1 MGTLNGICGISVIRV
16 DKLQEF
22 LNTLEPDDV
31 LTAKTRANTGN
42 LLIIRNGLDYGYI
55 DIRFE
60 EIETFEYE
68 IQNDKD

>member
-1 MGTLNGICGISVIRV
+1 MGTLNGISVIRV

-31 LTAKTRANTGN
+31 LTAKTLGHTGN

-55 DIRFE
+55 DIKLE